1 MNITISIATTRLK
14 QWNLEEL
21 KRGCERTVQEREQN
35 ENRRTIFQAPKLVKN
50 YCKILCKMPRMPVGA
65 LSANTR

>member
-35 ENRRTIFQAPKLVKN
+35 ENGRTIFHVPSLVKN
-50 YCKILCKMPRMPVGA
+50 
-65 LSANTR
+65 